1 MKTPSQEVVKR
12 PRSPAGRERRLGVMK
27 TPSQELLELQRHLP
41 IKDILLTTLEQ
52 YRGRRNSNVMVAA
65 DLGVSVQTLAN
76 WCKEYEIDIHSY
88 RLVTR

>member
-1 MKTPSQEVVKR
+1 
-12 PRSPAGRERRLGVMK
+12 MK

-41 IKDILLTTLEQ
+41 IKDILLTTLEGF
-52 YRGRRNSNVMVAA
+52 RGRRNSNVLAAA
-65 DLGVSVQTLAN
+65 DLGVSTQTLTN

>member
-1 MKTPSQEVVKR
+1 MKTPSDGRGR
-12 PRSPAGRERRLGVMK
+12 PGRNRHLGVGMK

-41 IKDILLTTLEQ
+41 IKDILLTTLEGF
-52 YRGRRNSNVMVAA
+52 RGRRNSNVLAAA
-65 DLGVSVQTLAN
+65 DLGVSTQTLTN